1 MPNRPSP
8 LISTSELAE
17 ALDQPDLRIVDAS
30 VAPIGIR
37 DDPKARY
44 RAEHLPEAVFFDLDE
59 ICDKRSG
66 LPHMLPRP
74 EHFAS
79 AVRKLGLGDGVR
91 IVIYDQ
97 YGIYSA
103 ARAWWTFRVMG
114 HEDVQVLDG
123 GLPKWR
129 AEGRILE
136 DIPPLPRERHY
147 TPRFRNELVRDK
159 SQLLRN
165 LALRPNAALP
175 EVIIDARSHARFLA
189 QAPEPRP
196 GLRGGHMPGAKSL
209 PFGELINADG
219 CLKKGDGLRE
229 VFARHRID
237 PTARIVTS
245 CGSGL
250 TAAIINLALAE
261 LGNRQAA
268 LYDGSWAEWGADP
281 ACPIASEASD
291 A

>member
-1 MPNRPSP
+1 MPQSPSP
-8 LISTSELAE
+8 LISTTELAA

-30 VAPIGIR
+30 LAPIGNQ

-59 ICDKRSG
+59 ICDKQSG

-97 YGIYSA
+97 YGVYSA

-129 AEGRILE
+129 AEGRICE

-147 TPRFRNELVRDK
+147 TARFRNELVRDK
-159 SQLLRN
+159 SQILRN
-165 LALRPNAALP
+165 LTQPINAAPHELI
-175 EVIIDARSHARFLA
+175 VDARPQKRFRG

-196 GLRGGHMPGAKSL
+196 GLRGGHMPGARSL
-209 PFGELINADG
+209 PHVELIDADG
-219 CLKKGDGLRE
+219 CLKKGDVLRE
-229 VFARHRID
+229 VFARHNID
-237 PTARIVTS
+237 PSACIVTS

-261 LGNRQAA
+261 LGNRRAA

-281 ACPIASEASD
+281 VCPIEAMASD